1 MVGGG
6 RFAGQARQVNVLQ
19 VDARQKDVPQK
30 DDAIMIMTVFVWC
43 RVACI
48 AVTIAGT
55 AAGIAHA
62 AEAPY
67 PVKPLR
73 LLTTGV
79 GGAGDLTARLIAQGL
94 TAGLGQQVI
103 VDNRPSGFTPGEVVS
118 RAAPDGYTLLV
129 LGTTHWT
136 GPLLQTVP
144 FDPVRDFSP
153 ISLAVSA
160 PNIIVVH
167 PSLPAR
173 QVKELIDL
181 ARASPGV
188 LNYGTSGT
196 GSSNHLAA
204 ELFNYMAGVKITRV
218 AYKSNSVAM
227 TDLMSGQLQVAF
239 PTAGAAAP
247 YVKQGRLRALA
258 VTSVRPSPLYPGVP
272 AAAQAGLPGY
282 ESTSPIGVFAPA
294 KTPVSVIDRLQKEI
308 AHQLTTPAIRER
320 FAAMGAE
327 TVGSTPQQL
336 HAFMT
341 GEIARLGKMIKAA
354 GIRAQ

>member
-1 MVGGG
+1 MRELSVVV
-6 RFAGQARQVNVLQ
+6 AGSAGLL
-19 VDARQKDVPQK
+19 
-30 DDAIMIMTVFVWC
+30 FV
-43 RVACI
+43 AL
-48 AVTIAGT
+48 AGVSS
-55 AAGIAHA
+55 G
-62 AEAPY
+62 AELPF
-67 PVKPLR
+67 PSKPLR

-79 GGAGDLTARLIAQGL
+79 GGAGDLTARLVAQGL
-94 TAGLGQQVI
+94 STGLAQQVI

-118 RAAPDGYTLLV
+118 KAAPDGYTLLV

-136 GPLLQTVP
+136 GPLLQDVP
-144 FDPVRDFSP
+144 FDPVKDFSP
-153 ISLAVSA
+153 VSLVISA

-167 PSLPAR
+167 PSLPA
-173 QVKELIDL
+173 QSVGELVAL
-181 ARASPGV
+181 ARRKPGE

-204 ELFNYMAGVKITRV
+204 ELFNYLAGVKIVRI
-218 AYKSNSVAM
+218 AYKSNSNAM

-247 YVKQGRLRALA
+247 YVRQGRLRAIA
-258 VTSVRPSPLYPGVP
+258 VTSPQPSPLYPGVP

-294 KTPVSVIDRLQKEI
+294 KTPAAVIARLHKEV
-308 AHQLTTPAIRER
+308 AHLVTVPAIKER

-327 TVGSTPQQL
+327 TVGSSPEQL
-336 HAFMT
+336 YQFMT

-354 GIRAQ
+354 GIRAE